1 MNSDLDEVFE
11 RLNRSDFRRRFRL
24 RPAERE
30 YLERKGLDAVMCKYS
45 VNPSPALAFS
55 RSDGYSRPSW
65 TTDQPPCSVSRPCG
79 SQSRNWHPSP
89 LVRHRIPR
97 HRNPFVPP
105 RPASPPRPL
114 SGLPAVRL
122 VFYTTIVSL

>member
-1 MNSDLDEVFE
+1 HRDEHLPPRLITLMQIPLRIALLE
-11 RLNRSDFRRRFRL
+11 RLVNRPQQDFQPPQAIGDGARCR
-24 RPAERE
+24 
-30 YLERKGLDAVMCKYS
+30 KYS

-105 RPASPPRPL
+105 RLSPSAP
-114 SGLPAVRL
+114 VR
-122 VFYTTIVSL
+122 FARG